1 MTALAAITFGLPYS
15 VRLSIFCVL
24 CILACLV
31 FAFLFLYEPVKH
43 LLYRHF
49 TMRMYYSTIKKVV
62 LYNDFYLINDFVNR
76 IGDSETFHIDHVMI
90 GNKFIYCIRDRYYDG
105 AIAAK
110 ETDPNWIFYRGKEA
124 KYIANPMIRNKT
136 RVEWMAM
143 MTGFDT
149 HFFISIV
156 LINDDCLMT
165 PLDNTYSDNFVTSL
179 SMLPKLID
187 YLESQDIDPLD
198 PQAMAI
204 AVHDLSEL
212 NLRGKLGK
220 S

>member
-1 MTALAAITFGLPYS
+1 MKAIAAITFGLPYS

-90 GNKFIYCIRDRYYDG
+90 GNKFIYRNTNNELVAHSFCILQK
-105 AIAAK
+105 IK
-110 ETDPNWIFYRGKEA
+110 
-124 KYIANPMIRNKT
+124 
-136 RVEWMAM
+136 
-143 MTGFDT
+143 
-149 HFFISIV
+149 
-156 LINDDCLMT
+156 
-165 PLDNTYSDNFVTSL
+165 VTN
-179 SMLPKLID
+179 MK
-187 YLESQDIDPLD
+187 
-198 PQAMAI
+198 
-204 AVHDLSEL
+204 
-212 NLRGKLGK
+212 
-220 S
+220 